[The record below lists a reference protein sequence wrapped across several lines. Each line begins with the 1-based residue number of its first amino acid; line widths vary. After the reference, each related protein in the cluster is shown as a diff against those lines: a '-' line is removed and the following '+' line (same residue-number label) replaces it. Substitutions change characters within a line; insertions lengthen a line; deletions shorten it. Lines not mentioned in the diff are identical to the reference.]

1 MTTSRLQQFV
11 QSFGP
16 AWIVMIADVDAPS
29 VLTAAEAGAT
39 YGYGLIWF
47 FLVLVIPLFLIQ
59 EASGR
64 IGIATG
70 KGLGDVIRENYSRR
84 IAVLA
89 SVPMAMVDVVS
100 YVAEYTGIA
109 IGMSLVGIPPV
120 VSMPVAFAA
129 HMAIVFRRKYVTME
143 KALFGVG
150 LVLILSYAG
159 SLFARGVST
168 SSITYISA
176 SPHFLFFLAAG
187 AGAVVMP
194 FMLFYQASATAQKG
208 TVRLWAMRLETLLG
222 AVASEVG
229 MVVIIMANSG
239 LGPSIDFTNP
249 GTLSRALESVAGGY
263 ATYLFAVG
271 LIAAAFLALVV
282 ISLASS
288 WAVVEALGLKKT
300 NIFWLYA
307 LESIPA
313 AIVPIFLSNQL
324 SLVLDLMVALVFVLI
339 GPGVLMGLLAS
350 NRSLMGRYASN
361 GRWSAAYWLSL
372 AAVLSFGI
380 VALAAAV

>member
-1 MTTSRLQQFV
+1 MTTTRLQQFM

-47 FLVLVIPLFLIQ
+47 FLVLIIPLFLIQ

-70 KGLGDVIRENYSRR
+70 KGLGDVIRENYSKKV
-84 IAVLA
+84 AVL
-89 SVPMAMVDVVS
+89 SSIPMAIVDVVS

-109 IGMSLVGIPPV
+109 IGMSIVGVPPI
-120 VSMPVAFAA
+120 VSMPVAYAA
-129 HMAIVFRRKYVTME
+129 HMGIIFRRKYVTIE
-143 KALFGVG
+143 KALFAVG
-150 LVLILSYAG
+150 TVLIISYAG
-159 SLFARGVST
+159 SLFVRGVSP
-168 SSITYISA
+168 SSITYFSS
-176 SPHFLFFLAAG
+176 SPSFLFFLAAG

-194 FMLFYQASATAQKG
+194 FMLFYQASATAQKE

-222 AVASEVG
+222 AAASEIG

-239 LGPSIDFTNP
+239 LGSSLDFADP
-249 GTLSRALESVAGGY
+249 DTLSRALASIAGGY
-263 ATYLFAVG
+263 APYLFALG
-271 LIAAAFLALVV
+271 LVAAAFLALVV

-288 WAVVEALGLKKT
+288 WAVVETLGLRKT
-300 NIFWLYA
+300 NFFWIYA

-313 AIVPIFLSNQL
+313 VMVPIFLSNQL
-324 SLVLDLMVALVFVLI
+324 TLVLDLMVAFVFVLI

-350 NRSLMGRYASN
+350 NKQIMGKYAST
-361 GRWSAAYWLSL
+361 GRWKVAYWLSL
-372 AAVLSFGI
+372 GAILSFGV
-380 VALAAAV
+380 VAVLAAV

>member
-1 MTTSRLQQFV
+1 MNTTRLQQFI

-64 IGIATG
+64 IGVATG

-84 IAVLA
+84 IAILA
-89 SVPMAMVDVVS
+89 SVPMAAVDVVS
-100 YVAEYTGIA
+100 YIAEYMGIA
-109 IGMSLVGIPPV
+109 IGMSLVGIPPI
-120 VSMPVAFAA
+120 VSMPVAYAA
-129 HMAIVFRRKYVTME
+129 HMGIIYRRKFVTIE
-143 KALFGVG
+143 KALFALG
-150 LVLILSYAG
+150 LVLIVSYAG
-159 SLFARGVST
+159 ALFARGVT
-168 SSITYISA
+168 PSSITYFST

-222 AVASEVG
+222 AAASEIG
-229 MVVIIMANSG
+229 MVVIIMASSG
-239 LGPSIDFTNP
+239 LNSSLNFANP
-249 GTLSRALESVAGGY
+249 RTLSQALESVAGAY
-263 ATYLFAVG
+263 APYLFALG
-271 LIAAAFLALVV
+271 LILAAFLALVV

-288 WAVVEALGLKKT
+288 WAVVETLGLRKT
-300 NIFWLYA
+300 NFFWLYA

-313 AIVPIFLSNQL
+313 VAVPIFLSNQL
-324 SLVLDLMVALVFVLI
+324 TLVLDLMVAFVFVLV

-350 NRSLMGRYASN
+350 NKRIMGNYASN
-361 GRWSAAYWLSL
+361 GRWKAAYWLSL
-372 AAVLSFGI
+372 AAVLSFGV
-380 VALAAAV
+380 VAVVAAL

>member
-1 MTTSRLQQFV
+1 MTTGRLQQFI

-39 YGYGLIWF
+39 YGYGLVWF
-47 FLVLVIPLFLIQ
+47 FVLLIIPLFLIQ

-70 KGLGDVIRENYSRR
+70 KGLGDVIRENYSKRV
-84 IAVLA
+84 AVLA
-89 SVPMAMVDVVS
+89 SIPMAAVDVVS

-109 IGMSLVGIPPV
+109 IGLSLVGIPPI
-120 VSMPVAFAA
+120 VSMPVAYAA
-129 HMAIVFRRKYVTME
+129 HMGIIYRRKFATIE
-143 KALFGVG
+143 KALFAVG
-150 LVLILSYAG
+150 LVLILSYGG
-159 SLFARGVST
+159 SLLVRGVSS
-168 SSITYISA
+168 SSITYFSA
-176 SPHFLFFLAAG
+176 SPHFLFLLAAG

-208 TVRLWAMRLETLLG
+208 TVRLWAMRLETLIG

-229 MVVIIMANSG
+229 MVVIIMASSG
-239 LGPSIDFTNP
+239 LSSSLNFADPR
-249 GTLSRALESVAGGY
+249 TLSPALQSIAGGY
-263 ATYLFAVG
+263 APYLFAVG
-271 LIAAAFLALVV
+271 LVAAAFLALVV

-288 WAVVEALGLKKT
+288 WAVVETLGLQKT
-300 NIFWLYA
+300 NFFWIYA

-313 AIVPIFLSNQL
+313 VMVPVFLTSQL
-324 SLVLDLMVALVFVLI
+324 TLILNLMVAFVFVLL

-350 NRSLMGRYASN
+350 NRRIMGKYASS
-361 GRWSAAYWLSL
+361 GRWKAAYWISL
-372 AAVLSFGI
+372 AAVLSFGV
-380 VALAAAV
+380 VAVVAAV